1 MPIRI
6 LTFVNNIS
14 FLLQPKNAKSR
25 EDLKKGT
32 TDGITLPEVGHQILS
47 KDLVDEALILSDM
60 YNLNEIM
67 ALDLLCIAQ
76 AQMPYHPGLTRGLVA
91 VILYYDGRKSL
102 VLALHSLVAAR
113 KGFNFS
119 SNCSEEVSEFVTAY
133 TDELMEDG
141 LIPRLLDLVESLD
154 LYKEIEL
161 LQQNRALGGPKH
173 HKQVIDLFNSIK
185 QNIAFTIF
193 IWAAQ
198 CGLPKD
204 STLKLIYL
212 LKRTKIQEESTG
224 GIDNVTLTLQ
234 MALLY
239 ALDLSILQRHEDNEE
254 VVKKYPLLA
263 DKTLLPTLLREL
275 STTSSWECKGLG
287 ALTSLTWSISLAT
300 FKTLPQHS
308 NEVNDEGET
317 AVDCAIKLKVFEF
330 LNRTFYEN
338 SLIYQEE
345 FFTRRLHQLLTDF
358 IILMPSKIAELR
370 KKGEESSRMTQ
381 MYMQQGLEAPAD
393 LSRDFEQLLLAVA
406 NLYAKDPYKLEL
418 CLEYW
423 CPPDT
428 QSNFRYQS
436 RQASLFRF
444 VKMSGETIP
453 SLFFVPYLKML
464 CNLSNSPQAAC
475 YSYKLLRQDWQS
487 LVSSTISWDHF
498 FSSLNRYFGNLR
510 QEHPPTN
517 DTVYRHRNFPKGI
530 TPQEVQ
536 GLHSVL
542 SVIRMVAEQD
552 EFSRVALCEN
562 PNWSPLTVLLGLVS
576 CSVPILLKADLL
588 TTLATL
594 AKTPSTAATLWHN
607 LEASQILTTV
617 PSTSSYTPRG
627 IKVIIRE
634 CPLIRNFTL

>member
-1 MPIRI
+1 M
-6 LTFVNNIS
+6 
-14 FLLQPKNAKSR
+14 
-25 EDLKKGT
+25 
-32 TDGITLPEVGHQILS
+32 GHQILS

-102 VLALHSLVAAR
+102 TLALHSLVAAR

-119 SNCSEEVSEFVTAY
+119 CNCSEEISEFVTAY

-141 LIPRLLDLVESLD
+141 LIPRLLELLDNLD

-161 LQQNRALGGPKH
+161 LQQNRGLGGPKH
-173 HKQVIDLFNSIK
+173 HKQVVELFNSIK
-185 QNIAFTIF
+185 QNLSFTVF

-204 STLKLIYL
+204 SMLKLIHL

-224 GIDNVTLTLQ
+224 GIDNVTLTLE

-239 ALDLSILQRHEDNEE
+239 ALDISILQRHEDNEE
-254 VVKKYPLLA
+254 IVKKYPLIA
-263 DKTLLPTLLREL
+263 DKSLVTTLMREL
-275 STTSSWECKGLG
+275 NNTSTWECKGLG
-287 ALTSLTWSISLAT
+287 ALTGLTWSVTLAT
-300 FKTLPQHS
+300 IKNLPQHFS
-308 NEVNDEGET
+308 DINDEDEAT
-317 AVDCAIKLKVFEF
+317 LDTAIKLKVFEF
-330 LNRTFYEN
+330 LNRTFFEN
-338 SLIYQEE
+338 PLIYQEE

-358 IILMPSKIAELR
+358 IILMPSKIAEMR
-370 KKGEESSRMTQ
+370 RKGEEASRMTQ
-381 MYMQQGLEAPAD
+381 MYAQQGLEAPTD
-393 LSRDFEQLLLAVA
+393 LSHDFENLLLAIA

-423 CPPDT
+423 CPLDT
-428 QSNFRYQS
+428 QSAYRYQT
-436 RQASLFRF
+436 RRVSLFRF
-444 VKMSGETIP
+444 IKMSGESIP

-464 CNLSNSPQAAC
+464 CSLSNSPQAAC
-475 YSYKLLRQDWQS
+475 LSFKLLRQDGQS

-498 FSSLNRYFGNLR
+498 FNSINRYFSNLR
-510 QEHPPTN
+510 QEHPPIN

-552 EFSRVALCEN
+552 EFSRLALCEN

-588 TTLATL
+588 TTLAAL

-607 LEASQILTTV
+607 LEASQILTTI

-627 IKVIIRE
+627 IKV
-634 CPLIRNFTL
+634 CLIFI

>member
-1 MPIRI
+1 M
-6 LTFVNNIS
+6 
-14 FLLQPKNAKSR
+14 
-25 EDLKKGT
+25 
-32 TDGITLPEVGHQILS
+32 GHQILS

-119 SNCSEEVSEFVTAY
+119 SNCSEEVSEFVTGY

-141 LIPRLLDLVESLD
+141 LISRLLDLIDILD

-185 QNIAFTIF
+185 QNVAFTVF

-204 STLKLIYL
+204 STLKLIFL
-212 LKRTKIQEESTG
+212 LKRMKIQEDSTG
-224 GIDNVTLTLQ
+224 GIDNVTLTLE

-239 ALDLSILQRHEDNEE
+239 AIDLSILQRHEDNEE
-254 VVKKYPLLA
+254 LVKKYPLLA
-263 DKTLLPTLLREL
+263 DKTLLTTLLREL
-275 STTSSWECKGLG
+275 SNTTLWECKGLE
-287 ALTSLTWSISLAT
+287 ALTNLAWGITLAT

-308 NEVNDEGET
+308 SDINDEDDIAIDT
-317 AVDCAIKLKVFEF
+317 AIKLKVFEF
-330 LNRTFYEN
+330 LNRTFFEN
-338 SLIYQEE
+338 SLVYQEE
-345 FFTRRLHQLLTDF
+345 FFTRRLHQILTDF
-358 IILMPSKIAELR
+358 IILMPSKIAELK
-370 KKGEESSRMTQ
+370 KKGEESSRTTQ
-381 MYMQQGLEAPAD
+381 MYLQQGLEAPAD
-393 LSRDFEQLLLAVA
+393 LSHDFEHLLLAVA
-406 NLYAKDPYKLEL
+406 NLYAKDPYNLEL

-423 CPPDT
+423 CPLDT
-428 QSNFRYQS
+428 QSAYRYQS
-436 RQASLFRF
+436 RQVSLFRF

-475 YSYKLLRQDWQS
+475 YCYKLLRQDGQS
-487 LVSSTISWDHF
+487 VVSSTISWDHF
-498 FSSLNRYFGNLR
+498 FNSLSRYFSNLR
-510 QEHPPTN
+510 QEHPPTS

-588 TTLATL
+588 TTLAAL

-607 LEASQILTTV
+607 FEASQILTTI

-627 IKVIIRE
+627 IKVR
-634 CPLIRNFTL
+634 